1 MAKDTGV
8 EILSSS
14 LEGKHILVIVSGG
27 IAAVESVRLCRE
39 FRRHSAKLSIMM
51 SKEAGKIITPL
62 ALSWASGQEVLTD
75 WESDM
80 KQLDGYDVVLV
91 APATR
96 NTISKHIHGIMDS
109 PVIDG
114 IECG

>member
-1 MAKDTGV
+1 MSMFVLRRTHQCSPSARCVTKDTGV

-14 LEGKHILVIVSGG
+14 LKDKSVLFIVSGG

-39 FRRHSAKLSIMM
+39 FRRHSAELTIMM
-51 SKEAGKIITPL
+51 SKESEKIISPL

-75 WESDM
+75 WKPDM
-80 KQLDGYDVVLV
+80 KQLDNYDVVIV

-96 NTISKHIHGIMDS
+96 NTI
-109 PVIDG
+109 
-114 IECG
+114 